1 MSTNAAQ
8 HGSPMSSVANTTS
21 DSDLDSDSDVKS
33 LPTQE
38 IPSKDINR
46 ARLRSMLTIKFG
58 IDAYDMHVSRL
69 LEASLYTSLLFC
81 FCHPTYYKDEK
92 LLLSIQF
99 N

>member
-58 IDAYDMHVSRL
+58 IDAYDMHIIHDSYCIR
-69 LEASLYTSLLFC
+69 A
-81 FCHPTYYKDEK
+81 PRK
-92 LLLSIQF
+92 LSATEIGRCRRD
-99 N
+99 